1 VRFDLEH
8 RFSAPLAAVEA
19 AMIDPTY
26 LAALRLPDVAPPTVL
41 GIDGDDSL
49 VTTRVAYEYT
59 GSLDPIA
66 QQVLRGSE
74 IGWVQEVTLDR
85 DAHRA
90 RFTVV
95 PKVHADRLRCSG
107 TYTLREL
114 GETTTRIISGE
125 LRINVP
131 LIASRAEKMIGPGV
145 IRRMKLEATFLE
157 EWLTSNGG

>member
-1 VRFDLEH
+1 MRFDLEH

-66 QQVLRGSE
+66 QRVLRGSE

-107 TYTLREL
+107 TYTLREH
-114 GETTTRIISGE
+114 GETTTRTISGE

-145 IRRMKLEATFLE
+145 IRRMKLEAAFLE